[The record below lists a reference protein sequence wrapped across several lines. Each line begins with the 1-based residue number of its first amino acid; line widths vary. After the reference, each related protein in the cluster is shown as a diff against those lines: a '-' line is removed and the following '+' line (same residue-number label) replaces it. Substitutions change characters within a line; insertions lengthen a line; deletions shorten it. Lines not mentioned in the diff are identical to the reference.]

1 MKYTTYTLVL
11 ACFFML
17 PAVAKAQQDAMHAQ
31 SFMNH
36 LRINPAYA
44 GYKDVA
50 TVSAFHRSQW
60 VGFKGAPSTQTV
72 SFDMP
77 VKRAKFAFGGTLSH
91 DKIGPISTLSLQGDA
106 AARVQVSRKGFMAF
120 GLKATG
126 SLMQGNLTDVALTSA
141 RQGETDD
148 LFAQNMRSVFMPNIG
163 FGFFFS
169 DPDHFVS
176 LSVPRL
182 LNNNMRAKNSDLY
195 VADLGVLQ
203 PMAQFSAGKMFK
215 VNKQV
220 KIQPA
225 LSARATMNAPLS
237 LGANGNVIIMDA
249 LKVGVFYF
257 FNEVAG
263 AFIQYDIDKRLKIG
277 YSMDFAANRL
287 VMTNFGSHEVM
298 ISYAVKEKRRRI
310 VYPRYF

>member
-1 MKYTTYTLVL
+1 MKYTSYTLVL
-11 ACFFML
+11 ACFFL
-17 PAVAKAQQDAMHAQ
+17 LNLDAKAQQDAMHAQ
-31 SFMNH
+31 TFMNH

-60 VGFKGAPSTQTV
+60 IGFKGAPSTQTV

-77 VKRAKFAFGGTLSH
+77 LKRSKFAFGGTLSH
-91 DKIGPISTLSLQGDA
+91 DKIGPTSTLSLQADA
-106 AARVQVSRKGFMAF
+106 AARVQVSRKGFIAF

-126 SLMQGNLTDVALTSA
+126 SLMQGNLRDVALTSA
-141 RQGETDD
+141 QQGESDQ
-148 LFAQNMRSVFMPNIG
+148 LFEQNIRSVFMPNVG

-169 DPDHFVS
+169 DPEHFVS

-182 LNNNMRAKNSDLY
+182 FNNSMRAKESELY

-203 PMAQFSAGKMFK
+203 PIAHFSAGKMFK
-215 VNKQV
+215 VNKEIKV
-220 KIQPA
+220 QPA
-225 LSARATMNAPLS
+225 LTARATMNAPLS
-237 LGANGNVIIMDA
+237 IGVNGNVIIMDA

-257 FNEVAG
+257 VGEVAG
-263 AFIQYDIDKRLKIG
+263 AFIQYDIDKRLKLG
-277 YSMDFAANRL
+277 YSMDFGANRL
-287 VMTNFGSHEVM
+287 IMTNFGSHEVM
-298 ISYAVKEKRRRI
+298 VSYAVKEKRRRI